1 MPWSERLQ
9 FALRQSLDRGRGL
22 SAFLSRLS
30 MVGLVLALALLLS
43 VISVMNGFEKEM
55 RERILGLVP
64 HVTIRAHTPM
74 LDWQARRKQL
84 LTLSTV
90 MAVNPFYDTDVLFVR
105 GTRVEATR
113 LLGVDSNALQRY
125 QPLLSQPL
133 AQLDEQQ
140 LILGAMLAKRLGAVV
155 GDRLTLL
162 APIES
167 GAQSTQTARPKRYV
181 LAALLVTGTEL
192 DEKLALADLSSVAS
206 FAGADGQ
213 ISGLALQVTDLFKAP
228 QLRRDIGRMLPPT
241 QYVSDWT
248 SSQGNLYAAI
258 RLSRDII
265 TLLLLSI
272 IAVAAFNVVSS
283 LVLVVTDR
291 RRAIAMLSA
300 LGASKRDIQA
310 IFLLQG
316 LVIGAIG
323 AAIGSLAGLAL
334 AFAAPY
340 LAQGLEGLLGVQL
353 LNTDVYPLAFL
364 PVDIRL
370 RDFLIADSAA
380 ILLCVLAAVLPAR
393 RAANMPVAEILAS

>member
-133 AQLDEQQ
+133 AQLDERQ

-370 RDFLIADSAA
+370 RDFLIADSVA

>member
-30 MVGLVLALALLLS
+30 MIGLVLALALLLS
-43 VISVMNGFEKEM
+43 VMSVMNGFEKEM

-64 HVTIRAHTPM
+64 HVTLRAYTPM
-74 LDWQARRKQL
+74 LDWQARRTQL
-84 LTLSTV
+84 LTMPNVL
-90 MAVNPFYDTDVLFVR
+90 AVNAFYDTDVLFVR

-113 LLGVDSNALQRY
+113 LLGVDSDTLQRY
-125 QPLLSQPL
+125 QPLLSTAL

-162 APIES
+162 APTES
-167 GAQSTQTARPKRYV
+167 GDRQTQTARPKRYV
-181 LAALLVTGTEL
+181 VAALLATGTEL
-192 DEKLALADLSSVAS
+192 DEKLAIADLSSVAA
-206 FAGADGQ
+206 FAGAGGQ
-213 ISGLALQVTDLFKAP
+213 ISGLALQVADLFDAP
-228 QLRRDIGRMLPPT
+228 QLRRDIARTLPPT

-300 LGASKRDIQA
+300 LGASGRDIQA

-316 LVIGAIG
+316 LVIGVIG
-323 AAIGSLAGLAL
+323 AAIGSLAGLSL
-334 AFAAPY
+334 AFAAPH

-370 RDFLIADSAA
+370 RDFVIADLAA
-380 ILLCVLAAVLPAR
+380 IVLCVLAAVLPAR

>member
-30 MVGLVLALALLLS
+30 MIGLVLALALLLS
-43 VISVMNGFEKEM
+43 VMSVMNGFEKEM

-64 HVTIRAHTPM
+64 HVTLRAYTPM
-74 LDWQARRKQL
+74 LDWQARRTQL
-84 LTLSTV
+84 LTMPNVLT
-90 MAVNPFYDTDVLFVR
+90 VNPFYDTDVLFVR

-113 LLGVDSNALQRY
+113 LLGVDSDTLQRY
-125 QPLLSQPL
+125 QPLLSSPL
-133 AQLDEQQ
+133 ARLDEQQ

-162 APIES
+162 APTES
-167 GAQSTQTARPKRYV
+167 GDRQTQTARPKRYV
-181 LAALLVTGTEL
+181 VAALLATGTEL
-192 DEKLALADLSSVAS
+192 DEKLAIADLSSVAI
-206 FAGADGQ
+206 FAGARGQ
-213 ISGLALQVTDLFKAP
+213 ISGLALQVADLFDAP
-228 QLRRDIGRMLPPT
+228 QLRRDIARILPPT

-300 LGASKRDIQA
+300 LGASSRDIQA

-316 LVIGAIG
+316 LVIGVIG
-323 AAIGSLAGLAL
+323 AAIGSLAGLSL
-334 AFAAPY
+334 AFAAPH

-370 RDFLIADSAA
+370 RDFVIADLAA
-380 ILLCVLAAVLPAR
+380 IVLCVLAAVVPAR